1 MVLSVVAPTLQQRM
15 SLLCLSQNP
24 SFKHTYIHSNH
35 VYSGP
40 IGSPPISHMLT
51 YTNVGNKCRFKKKK
65 IFKCIIPPSILY
77 EAQNQA
83 RKLQHLIDKTNEG
96 RLHLC
101 RLHHALNCSASFSL
115 HFIPLQ
121 HMEQRPIRCP
131 FCVDS
136 DDTHPGRC
144 TIWCCHGGRKS
155 AR

>member
-1 MVLSVVAPTLQQRM
+1 M
-15 SLLCLSQNP
+15 LLPPRCSSACLCCVYHKTRHFNI
-24 SFKHTYIHSNH
+24 HIYIPIM
-35 VYSGP
+35 YILAQSGP
-40 IGSPPISHMLT
+40 LPSRTCLHIQMWVINADS
-51 YTNVGNKCRFKKKK
+51 KKK
-65 IFKCIIPPSILY
+65 ISKCIIPPSILY